1 MLRLCDSSA
10 PIAHTGDKGRGRW
23 VSVKQQVLFVDCLFD
38 HNCEKV
44 SVAVSVGKMRGGSEQ
59 GVYLYVYLCLTLRF
73 EGRGDKYQW
82 KT

>member
-23 VSVKQQVLFVDCLFD
+23 VSVKQQVLFVDCLFN

-44 SVAVSVGKMRGGSEQ
+44 SVAVSVGKMRGGSEP
-59 GVYLYVYLCLTLRF
+59 
-73 EGRGDKYQW
+73 RGLFVCISVFD
-82 KT
+82 TEV